1 MVDERILKILSKED
15 LDKIKNLNVLI
26 VGVGGVGGYALEALA
41 RSGVNNIIIIDKD
54 NIDITNLNR
63 QIISLN
69 SNIGES
75 KVVVAKNRCLDIRKD
90 LNISTVEI
98 FLNKDNLEA
107 FLDDFTID
115 YIIDACDTVTT
126 KIELIKYAKNH
137 NINIITCL
145 GTGNRLNPEDLTITT
160 LDKTYN
166 DPLGK
171 VLRKELKDQNIKGKV
186 TVCWSKELPIKTGDR
201 TPGSM
206 VFVPASAG
214 LLISSYIIRKTIEK

>member
-1 MVDERILKILSKED
+1 MDDRILKILSKEN
-15 LDKIKNLNVLI
+15 LEKIKNLSILI
-26 VGVGGVGGYALEALA
+26 VGVGGVGGYALESLV
-41 RSGVNNIIIIDKD
+41 RSGVKNITIIDKD
-54 NIDITNLNR
+54 TVDETNLNR

-69 SNIGES
+69 TNIGKN
-75 KVVVAKNRCLDIRKD
+75 KVDVAKDRMLSINSN
-90 LNISTVEI
+90 LNINTI
-98 FLNKDNLEA
+98 DTFLIKDNLEA
-107 FLDDFTID
+107 ILSNLTVD
-115 YIIDACDTVTT
+115 YIIDACDTIST
-126 KIELIKYAKNH
+126 KIELIKYAKTN

-171 VLRKELKDQNIKGKV
+171 VLRKELKDLGIKGKV

>member
-1 MVDERILKILSKED
+1 MDDRILKILSKDD
-15 LDKIKNLNVLI
+15 LDKIKNLSILI
-26 VGVGGVGGYALEALA
+26 VGVGGVGGYSLESLV
-41 RSGVNNIIIIDKD
+41 RSGVKNITIIDKD
-54 NIDITNLNR
+54 VVDESNLNR

-69 SNIGES
+69 NNIGKS
-75 KVVVAKNRCLDIRKD
+75 KVEVAKERILSINKDI
-90 LNISTVEI
+90 NITAI
-98 FLNKDNLEA
+98 DTFLNKDNLEA
-107 FLDDFTID
+107 ILDDLSMD

-126 KIELIKYAKNH
+126 KIELIKYAKSH

-145 GTGNRLNPEDLTITT
+145 GTGNRLNPVDLTITT

-171 VLRKELKDQNIKGKV
+171 VLRKELKDLKIKGKII
-186 TVCWSKELPIKTGDR
+186 VCWSKELPIKIQDR

-214 LLISSYIIRKTIEK
+214 LLISSYIIRKTINK